1 MASCHSRLP
10 FNHRNCVPVTPVRP
24 PRPQLLQIDLGNEE
38 PLYIK
43 SIRQG
48 PPDRRRVSLR
58 WLCGSVLTAVFSTVL
73 VGGALEAA
81 IGLGETGIVRP
92 EHAVA
97 SPGYTVASVDGQS
110 KGDRIRP
117 VPQPE
122 TFRRV
127 IQVSTVTRM
136 DDRDLIKVRP
146 FAHVRTGLA
155 LPVAP
160 EIADAVPSFN
170 PLAIFAA
177 GGEPVASASSDSLY
191 AANVDGEV
199 TIKVSDFVADDL
211 LFDESVAMLA
221 AEVEMAVRDAA
232 PFLAEG
238 AIQLASLPAVDPAR
252 FQYANADP
260 AALESLAV
268 AIVPE
273 NVSFVEKSDEL
284 QFEPQIAEKIVT
296 VARDDAL
303 TDLLAASGATADEAQ
318 QIQSALVANFSFN
331 FRAGQTLRLGLADDG
346 NGRMQPVRLSLYDG
360 NRHLATVAL
369 SDGGIFVAA
378 AEPVPDV
385 DIFAKQEK
393 PEVVSGKLPSTYA
406 AIWRSGLALGIPK
419 PLVKDLVQIFS
430 FDVDFQ
436 SRITASDTLEVIY
449 SADEDN
455 PDMAEIVFA
464 SLSLAGHSRSFYRY
478 RTGDDGTLDY
488 YDESGKSAKKFLM
501 RKPMASG
508 RFRSAF
514 GMRRHPILRR
524 YKMHTGVDWAAP
536 RGTPIMAAGNGTFV
550 YAGWKSGYGYHIK
563 IRHANGYAT
572 SYSHMAGIAADTRE
586 GARVRQGQVI
596 GYVGST
602 GLSTGPHLH
611 YEVSVNNRFVDPM
624 KIRLPRGRVLKGDEL
639 SDFEIERKRIDL
651 LLEREGDTQR
661 FAEVPG

>member
-1 MASCHSRLP
+1 M
-10 FNHRNCVPVTPVRP
+10 TPAHA
-24 PRPQLLQIDLGNEE
+24 PRPQLLHIDLGNDE

-58 WLCGSVLTAVFSTVL
+58 WLGGSVLTAVFSTVL

-81 IGLGETGIVRP
+81 IGHGESGIVRP
-92 EHAVA
+92 ALAVA
-97 SPGYTVASVDGQS
+97 SPGNITASVDGES

-117 VPQPE
+117 VPQAE

-146 FAHVRTGLA
+146 FAHMRTGLA
-155 LPVAP
+155 LSVAP
-160 EIADAVPSFN
+160 EIAEAVPPFN
-170 PLAIFAA
+170 PLAIFAD
-177 GGEPVASASSDSLY
+177 GGEPVAPASSDSIY

-199 TIKVSDFVADDL
+199 TIKVSDFRSDSL
-211 LFDESVAMLA
+211 LFDESVAMPA
-221 AEVEMAVRDAA
+221 AEVEQAVRDAA

-252 FQYANADP
+252 FQYASADP
-260 AALESLAV
+260 TALASLAV

-284 QFEPQIAEKIVT
+284 TSEPQIEEKIVT
-296 VARDDAL
+296 VARGDAL
-303 TDLLAASGATADEAQ
+303 ADLLTAAGATTDEAR
-318 QIQSALVANFSFN
+318 QIQSALVANFSFS
-331 FRAGQTLRLGLADDG
+331 FRSGQTLRLGVAKDG
-346 NGRMQPVRLSLYDG
+346 DGRVRPVRLSLYDG
-360 NRHLATVAL
+360 NTHLATVAL

-378 AEPVPDV
+378 AEPVPDA
-385 DIFAKQEK
+385 DILAEQET
-393 PEVVSGKLPSTYA
+393 PEVISGKLPSVYA
-406 AIWRSGLALGIPK
+406 AIWRSGLALDMPRS
-419 PLVKDLVQIFS
+419 LVKDLVQIFS

-436 SRITASDTLEVIY
+436 SRVTASDTLEVIF

-455 PDMAEIVFA
+455 PDMAEILFA
-464 SLSLAGHSRSFYRY
+464 SATLSGHRRNFYRY
-478 RTGDDGTLDY
+478 RADDDGTVDY

-514 GMRRHPILRR
+514 GMRRHPILGR
-524 YKMHTGVDWAAP
+524 YKMHTGVDWAAS
-536 RGTPIMAAGNGTFV
+536 RGTPIMAAGNGTIAF
-550 YAGWKSGYGYHIK
+550 AGWKSGYGKHIK
-563 IRHANGYAT
+563 IRHANGYET
-572 SYSHMAGIAADTRE
+572 SYSHMTGFAGGSRE
-586 GARVRQGQVI
+586 GARIRQGQVI

-624 KIRLPRGRVLKGDEL
+624 KIRLPRGRVLQGSTL
-639 SDFEIERKRIDL
+639 SGFQTERDRIDT
-651 LLEREGDTQR
+651 LLERDGDSQR
-661 FAEVPG
+661 VAAARG

>member
-1 MASCHSRLP
+1 MKPARTH
-10 FNHRNCVPVTPVRP
+10 H
-24 PRPQLLQIDLGNEE
+24 LQPLHVDLGNDE

-58 WLCGSVLTAVFSTVL
+58 WLGGSVLTAVFSIIL

-92 EHAVA
+92 ALAVT
-97 SPGYTVASVDGQS
+97 SPGDVTASVDGQS

-117 VPQPE
+117 APLSD
-122 TFRRV
+122 TFQRV

-155 LPVAP
+155 LPVEP
-160 EIADAVPSFN
+160 EIADAVPPFN
-170 PLAIFAA
+170 PLAIFAD
-177 GGEPVASASSDSLY
+177 GGEPVAPASNDSIY

-199 TIKVSDFVADDL
+199 TIKVSEFRADSA
-211 LFDESVAMLA
+211 LFDESVAMPI
-221 AEVEMAVRDAA
+221 AEVEHAVRDAA

-252 FQYANADP
+252 FQYASADP
-260 AALESLAV
+260 TALASLAV

-273 NVSFVEKSDEL
+273 NVSFVEKSDEP
-284 QFEPQIAEKIVT
+284 QFDPQIEEKILT
-296 VARDDAL
+296 VARGDAL
-303 TDLLAASGATADEAQ
+303 ADLLADAGATAEEAQ
-318 QIQSALVANFSFN
+318 QIQSALVANFSFS
-331 FRAGQTLRLGLADDG
+331 FRAGQTLRLGVADDG
-346 NGRMQPVRLSLYDG
+346 DGRIRPVRLSLYDAD
-360 NRHLATVAL
+360 NHLATVAL

-378 AEPVPDV
+378 AEPVPD
-385 DIFAKQEK
+385 ASLMAAQET
-393 PEVVSGKLPSTYA
+393 PEVVSGKLPSVYS
-406 AIWRSGLALGIPK
+406 AIWRSGLAMGMPK

-436 SRITASDTLEVIY
+436 SRTTASDTLEVIY
-449 SADEDN
+449 SADKDD

-464 SLSLAGHSRSFYRY
+464 SVTLAGQRRNFYRY
-478 RTGDDGTLDY
+478 RTDDDGTVDY
-488 YDESGKSAKKFLM
+488 YDEGGKSAKKFLM
-501 RKPMASG
+501 RKPMGSG

-514 GMRRHPILRR
+514 GMRRHPILGR

-536 RGTPIMAAGNGTFV
+536 RGTPIMAAGNGTIV
-550 YAGWKSGYGYHIK
+550 YAGWKSGYGKHIK
-563 IRHANGYAT
+563 IRHTNGYETA
-572 SYSHMAGIAADTRE
+572 YSHMTGLASGSRD

-624 KIRLPRGRVLKGDEL
+624 KIRLPRGRVLKGDVL
-639 SDFEIERKRIDL
+639 TGFETERNRIDS
-651 LLEREGDTQR
+651 LLERDGDPQR
-661 FAEVPG
+661 VAEARG

>member
-1 MASCHSRLP
+1 M
-10 FNHRNCVPVTPVRP
+10 TPAHA
-24 PRPQLLQIDLGNEE
+24 PRPQLLHIDLGNDE

-58 WLCGSVLTAVFSTVL
+58 WLGGSVLTAVFSTVL

-81 IGLGETGIVRP
+81 IGHGESGIVRP
-92 EHAVA
+92 ALAVA
-97 SPGYTVASVDGQS
+97 SPGNITASVDGES

-117 VPQPE
+117 VPQAE

-146 FAHVRTGLA
+146 FAHMRTGLA
-155 LPVAP
+155 LSVAP
-160 EIADAVPSFN
+160 EIAEAVPPFN
-170 PLAIFAA
+170 PLAIFAD
-177 GGEPVASASSDSLY
+177 GGEPVAPASSDSIY

-199 TIKVSDFVADDL
+199 TIKVSDFRSDSL
-211 LFDESVAMLA
+211 LFDESVAMPA
-221 AEVEMAVRDAA
+221 AEVEQAVRDAA

-252 FQYANADP
+252 FQYASADP
-260 AALESLAV
+260 TALASLAV

-284 QFEPQIAEKIVT
+284 TSEPQIEEKIVT
-296 VARDDAL
+296 VARGDAL
-303 TDLLAASGATADEAQ
+303 ADLLTAAGATTDEAR
-318 QIQSALVANFSFN
+318 QIQSALVANFSFS
-331 FRAGQTLRLGLADDG
+331 FRSGQTLRLGVAKDG
-346 NGRMQPVRLSLYDG
+346 DGRVRPVRLSLYDG
-360 NRHLATVAL
+360 NTHLATVAL

-378 AEPVPDV
+378 AEPVPDA
-385 DIFAKQEK
+385 DIPAEQET
-393 PEVVSGKLPSTYA
+393 PEVISGKLPSVYA
-406 AIWRSGLALGIPK
+406 AIWRSGLALDMPRS
-419 PLVKDLVQIFS
+419 LVKDLVQIFS

-436 SRITASDTLEVIY
+436 SRVTASDTLEVIF

-455 PDMAEIVFA
+455 PDMAEILFA
-464 SLSLAGHSRSFYRY
+464 SVTLSGHRRNFYRY
-478 RTGDDGTLDY
+478 RADDDGTVDY

-514 GMRRHPILRR
+514 GMRRHPILGR
-524 YKMHTGVDWAAP
+524 YKMHTGVDWAAS
-536 RGTPIMAAGNGTFV
+536 RGTPIMAAGNGTIAF
-550 YAGWKSGYGYHIK
+550 AGWKSGYGKHIK
-563 IRHANGYAT
+563 IRHANGYET
-572 SYSHMAGIAADTRE
+572 SYSHMTGFAGGSRE
-586 GARVRQGQVI
+586 GARIRQGQVI

-624 KIRLPRGRVLKGDEL
+624 KIRLPRGRVLQGSTL
-639 SDFEIERKRIDL
+639 SGFQTERDRIDT
-651 LLEREGDTQR
+651 LLERDGDSQR
-661 FAEVPG
+661 VAAARG

>member
-1 MASCHSRLP
+1 VRTH
-10 FNHRNCVPVTPVRP
+10 HRQP
-24 PRPQLLQIDLGNEE
+24 LHIELGNEE

-58 WLCGSVLTAVFSTVL
+58 WLGGSVLTAVFSIIL

-81 IGLGETGIVRP
+81 IGHGETGIVRP
-92 EHAVA
+92 ALAVA
-97 SPGYTVASVDGQS
+97 LPGNLTASAYGRS

-117 VPQPE
+117 VPQSE

-160 EIADAVPSFN
+160 EIANAVPPFN
-170 PLAIFAA
+170 PLAIFAD
-177 GGEPVASASSDSLY
+177 GGEPVAPASNDSIY

-199 TIKVSDFVADDL
+199 TIKVSDFRVDSV
-211 LFDESVAMLA
+211 LFDESVAMPA
-221 AEVEMAVRDAA
+221 AEIEQAVRGAA

-252 FQYANADP
+252 FQYASVDP
-260 AALESLAV
+260 SALTSLAV

-273 NVSFVEKSDEL
+273 NVSFVEKSDEP
-284 QFEPQIAEKIVT
+284 QVDPQIEEKIVT
-296 VARDDAL
+296 VARGDAL
-303 TDLLAASGATADEAQ
+303 ADLLTAVGATVDEAQ
-318 QIQSALVANFSFN
+318 QIQSALVANFSFS
-331 FRAGQTLRLGLADDG
+331 FRAGQTFRMGLADDG
-346 NGRMQPVRLSLYDG
+346 NGRVRPVRLSLYDG
-360 NRHLATVAL
+360 EKHLATVAL

-378 AEPVPDV
+378 AEPVPDA
-385 DIFAKQEK
+385 DINTQQET
-393 PEVVSGKLPSTYA
+393 PEVMSGKLPSVYA
-406 AIWRSGLALGIPK
+406 AIWRSGLALGMPK
-419 PLVKDLVQIFS
+419 PLVKDLVKIFS

-436 SRITASDTLEVIY
+436 SRATASDTLEVIY
-449 SADEDN
+449 SADKDD

-464 SLSLAGHSRSFYRY
+464 SVMLAGHRRIFYRY
-478 RTGDDGTLDY
+478 RTDDDGTVDY
-488 YDESGKSAKKFLM
+488 YDETGKSAKKFLM
-501 RKPMASG
+501 RKPMGSG

-514 GMRRHPILRR
+514 GMRRHPILGR

-536 RGTPIMAAGNGTFV
+536 RGTPIMAAGNGTV
-550 YAGWKSGYGYHIK
+550 IYAGWKSGYGKHIK
-563 IRHANGYAT
+563 IRHANGYETA
-572 SYSHMAGIAADTRE
+572 YSHMTGLAGGSRK
-586 GARVRQGQVI
+586 GVRVRQGQVI

-624 KIRLPRGRVLKGDEL
+624 KIRLPRGRVLKGDAL
-639 SDFEIERKRIDL
+639 TGFQIERDRITT
-651 LLEREGDTQR
+651 LLERDGDPR
-661 FAEVPG
+661 RVAEAGG

>member
-1 MASCHSRLP
+1 
-10 FNHRNCVPVTPVRP
+10 VTPAHAP
-24 PRPQLLQIDLGNEE
+24 HPRPLHIDLGNDE

-58 WLCGSVLTAVFSTVL
+58 WLGGSVLTAVFSIAL

-81 IGLGETGIVRP
+81 IGHGETGIVRP
-92 EHAVA
+92 ALAVA
-97 SPGYTVASVDGQS
+97 LPGNLTASVDGKS
-110 KGDRIRP
+110 KGDRVRP
-117 VPQPE
+117 EPQAE

-146 FAHVRTGLA
+146 FAHVRTGVA

-160 EIADAVPSFN
+160 EIAEAVPPFN
-170 PLAIFAA
+170 PLAIFAD
-177 GGEPVASASSDSLY
+177 GGEPVAPASSDSIY

-199 TIKVSDFVADDL
+199 TIKVSDFRADSL
-211 LFDESVAMLA
+211 LFDESVAMPV
-221 AEVEMAVRDAA
+221 AEVEQAVRDAA

-252 FQYANADP
+252 FQYASADP
-260 AALESLAV
+260 TALASLAV

-273 NVSFVEKSDEL
+273 NVSFIEKSDEL
-284 QFEPQIAEKIVT
+284 VSEPQIEEKIVT
-296 VARDDAL
+296 VARGDAL
-303 TDLLAASGATADEAQ
+303 ADLLTKAGATTDEAR

-331 FRAGQTLRLGLADDG
+331 FRAGQTLRLGLAGDDDG
-346 NGRMQPVRLSLYDG
+346 RVRPVRLSLYDG
-360 NRHLATVAL
+360 NAHLATVAL

-378 AEPVPDV
+378 AEPVPDAE
-385 DIFAKQEK
+385 IFAENETA
-393 PEVVSGKLPSTYA
+393 EVISGKLPSVYS
-406 AIWRSGLALGIPK
+406 AIWRSGLALDMPTS
-419 PLVKDLVQIFS
+419 LVKDLVQIFS

-436 SRITASDTLEVIY
+436 SRVTAPDTLEVIY

-455 PDMAEIVFA
+455 PDMAEILFA
-464 SLSLAGHSRSFYRY
+464 SLSLAGQRRNFYRY
-478 RTGDDGTLDY
+478 RTDDDGTVDY
-488 YDESGKSAKKFLM
+488 YDETGKSAKKFLM

-514 GMRRHPILRR
+514 GMRRHPILGR

-563 IRHANGYAT
+563 IRHTNGYET
-572 SYSHMAGIAADTRE
+572 TYSHMKGLASGSRE

-624 KIRLPRGRVLKGDEL
+624 KIRLPRGRVLKGEVL
-639 SDFEIERKRIDL
+639 SDFRTERDRIDT
-651 LLEREGDTQR
+651 LLERDGDPQR
-661 FAEVPG
+661 FAEARG